1 MISEGASIM
10 RDVARAGSGEIPFS
24 TLTQAERETELRV
37 GPGYDSQST
46 SQGCTSSSKAPLN
59 IIIS

>member
-10 RDVARAGSGEIPFS
+10 RDVARAGNGEIPFS
-24 TLTQAERETELRV
+24 TSRETEVRV
-37 GPGYDSQST
+37 GPGYDSQSP

-59 IIIS
+59 FIIS

>member
-24 TLTQAERETELRV
+24 KLTQAER
-37 GPGYDSQST
+37 
-46 SQGCTSSSKAPLN
+46 LN
-59 IIIS
+59 